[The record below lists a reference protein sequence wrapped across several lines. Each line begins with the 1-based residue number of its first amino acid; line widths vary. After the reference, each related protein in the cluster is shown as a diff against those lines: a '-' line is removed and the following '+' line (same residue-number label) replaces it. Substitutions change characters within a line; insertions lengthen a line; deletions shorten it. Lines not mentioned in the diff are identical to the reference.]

1 MTLAGTFARAALL
14 AAPLLLFTASPLAQP
29 ATAPRGFALLQAGL
43 EGEEI
48 AKDKEYAG
56 GTRIKSARLGISFKV
71 PDGFKASMLD
81 AGNAM
86 VLKGAKQYG
95 VLVMRTGLTVAD
107 AKTMF
112 AQEMDFSFLDE
123 NAWAERSG
131 AHSVNGSTVTCD
143 YEGDGVFGR
152 AQATIGDKGAG
163 WALCVLST
171 TAAKAK
177 AAVSTVAESLA
188 WAAPDSAKE
197 LDFWRGQLSG
207 QSLKTEAGGETLTC
221 ALGKDGAYQMLYTHS
236 EGEYREA
243 GQWRVEIGPLYGFLV
258 LVPKEGEAKTLYLM
272 LDGNQIV
279 VDGTKYTRTPIDGAA
294 RPPVVPDKTDKPEG
308 KEAAPAESND
318 QGKVRKADADPNWRS
333 DVKEVDKLDGE
344 EMQINT
350 IVVGEKRLKTD
361 FLGVSFVVP
370 AGIRGG
376 TDGKTPV
383 FIMRP
388 DDQRGLGLLFMQTGL
403 NTAAMAAATLHE
415 DQDLN
420 DLEKGV
426 VLKPDGDAKIDG
438 GKVTQDYTHET
449 YTARAVILV
458 GPSGNSIGVTF
469 IGAKADKEKLRG
481 YVDGIIKSVQLT
493 KPKAEE
499 KRGDLKKN
507 LGGKVLHI
515 YRYKAVNGAS
525 GNSSSWETKIWYHL
539 GSDGSYYYQYKFE
552 SDHYV
557 KGVDGGGNETHNGGA
572 WGGNNREEKGTWRI
586 EFNIAGILL
595 VLKAENG
602 AETVHQIR
610 QEPGKV
616 FLNNEEV
623 SVGKSDKKN

>member
-1 MTLAGTFARAALL
+1 MAFASHLARAVAL
-14 AAPLLLFTASPLAQP
+14 AAPLFLFTAAPWAQP
-29 ATAPRGFALLQAGL
+29 AARIGAPALLQAGL
-43 EGEEI
+43 EGDEI
-48 AKDKEYAG
+48 AKDKEYAA
-56 GTRIKSARLGISFKV
+56 GTRIKSTRLGISFKV
-71 PDGFKASMLD
+71 PEGFKASMLE

-86 VLKGAKQYG
+86 VFKGAKQYG

-107 AKTMF
+107 AKAMF

-131 AHSVNGSTVTCD
+131 AHTVSGSTVTCD

-171 TAAKAK
+171 SAAKAK

-188 WAAPDSAKE
+188 WAAPDSAKDLE
-197 LDFWRGQLSG
+197 FWRGQLSG
-207 QSLKTEAGGETLTC
+207 QSLKTEAKGETLTC
-221 ALGKDGAYQMLYTHS
+221 ALAKDGTYQMLYTHS

-243 GQWRVEIGPLYGFLV
+243 GNWRVEIGPLYGFLV
-258 LVPKEGEAKTLYLM
+258 LQAKEGEAKTLYLT

-279 VDGTKYTRTPIDGAA
+279 VDGTKYTRTAIDGSAKTPAA
-294 RPPVVPDKTDKPEG
+294 PEG
-308 KEAAPAESND
+308 KEAAPTESND
-318 QGKVRKADADPNWRS
+318 QGKIRKAQADPNWKS
-333 DVKEVDKLDGE
+333 DVKEVEKLEGE
-344 EMQINT
+344 EIQVN
-350 IVVGEKRLKTD
+350 VVVAGEKRLKTD

-370 AGIRGG
+370 AGIKGG

-383 FIMRP
+383 FAMRP
-388 DDQRGLGLLFMQTGL
+388 EDQRGLGLLMLQTGL

-415 DQDLN
+415 DQDLG

-426 VLKPDGDAKIDG
+426 VLKPDGDAKIEG

-469 IGAKADKEKLRG
+469 IGAKGDKDKLRG
-481 YVDGIIKSVQLT
+481 YVDSIIKSVQMT

-499 KRGDLKKN
+499 KRGDLIKQ